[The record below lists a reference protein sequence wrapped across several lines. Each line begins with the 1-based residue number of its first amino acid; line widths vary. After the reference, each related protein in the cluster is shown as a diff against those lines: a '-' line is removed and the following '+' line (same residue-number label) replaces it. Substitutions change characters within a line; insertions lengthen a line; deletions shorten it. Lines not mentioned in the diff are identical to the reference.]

1 MYGTLLVYVNYIQI
15 VFEIEKSVK
24 YRDDIF
30 KKTDLILFSKQNL
43 L

>member
-24 YRDDIF
+24 YRDDVF
-30 KKTDLILFSKQNL
+30 KKTDFILFSKKNL